1 MKRLR
6 SADEEVLVLWLMR
19 RRTLPYREQILIPD
33 FRLDFRFTV
42 WELTLLIH
50 YLRPPKVIY
59 THEGVRSNAIE
70 ALAIC
75 LRRQLYSVR
84 WIDMAGMF
92 GRAPSTLCH
101 IFYYIVEFLDEKLT
115 DLLYFD
121 KTRITNN
128 MERYCAAIASKAP
141 DSIQRVWEFIDGTI
155 RPICRPSKGQQAM
168 FNGHK
173 RVHAVKFQTVVTPD
187 GLISRPVDGRSFAGT
202 PGAVVHN
209 EHKQDRD
216 YDWDKGNYTV
226 QAKAYCDQNVM

>member
-6 SADEEVLVLWLMR
+6 SADDEEEVLVLWLMR
-19 RRTLPYREQILIPD
+19 RRALPYREQILVPD
-33 FRLDFRFTV
+33 FRLDVLAMDDNEAKDQFRFTV
-42 WELTLLIH
+42 GELALLIH
-50 YLRPPKVIY
+50 YLGLPKVIY

-75 LRRQLYSVR
+75 LRRLLYPKR

-101 IFYYIVEFLDEKLT
+101 IFYFVVEFLDEKLT

-141 DSIQRVWEFIDGTI
+141 DSIQGVWGFIDGTT
-155 RPICRPSKGQQAM
+155 RPICRPSKGQ
-168 FNGHK
+168 
-173 RVHAVKFQTVVTPD
+173 
-187 GLISRPVDGRSFAGT
+187 
-202 PGAVVHN
+202 
-209 EHKQDRD
+209 
-216 YDWDKGNYTV
+216 
-226 QAKAYCDQNVM
+226 